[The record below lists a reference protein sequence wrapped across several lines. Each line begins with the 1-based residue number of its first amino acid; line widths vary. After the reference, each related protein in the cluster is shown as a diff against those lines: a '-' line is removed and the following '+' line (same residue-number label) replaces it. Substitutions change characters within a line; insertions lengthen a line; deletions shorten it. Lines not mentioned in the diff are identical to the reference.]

1 MKALIPGDMV
11 LAWLHFVAIFTTGGL
26 LIAERA
32 LLRPALVTIEPR
44 RLARVDLGYFIA
56 VIAVVATGLARAFFG
71 PKGWSYYASNPMFWT
86 KIGLFVAVGIISIGP
101 TRAFLRWR
109 RAEHVPAD
117 AVRSVARIVAIE
129 LALLALVPL
138 AAVLLARGVGA

>member
-11 LAWLHFVAIFTTGGL
+11 LAWLHFVAI
-26 LIAERA
+26 
-32 LLRPALVTIEPR
+32 
-44 RLARVDLGYFIA
+44 
-56 VIAVVATGLARAFFG
+56 
-71 PKGWSYYASNPMFWT
+71 
-86 KIGLFVAVGIISIGP
+86 GIISIGP